1 MDPGSERRRAR
12 PQWHQEGAGKRARS
26 SMTETSFV
34 LMNFIIRR
42 CAQPVLMKGFFSVSP
57 FAAARLEYDVRKIR
71 VD

>member
-26 SMTETSFV
+26 SMMTETSFV
-34 LMNFIIRR
+34 LNFIRR
-42 CAQPVLMKGFFSVSP
+42 CAQPVLKGFFSVSP